1 MRARVRVFLKP
12 SVFDP
17 QGSTVAHALKRVG
30 FEEVTNV
37 RIGKTIDLELD
48 STDRETAKKRVAAMC
63 EKLLANPVIESYSI
77 EISGEIA
84 GRIFDESEEG
94 G

>member
-1 MRARVRVFLKP
+1 MKARVRVFLKP

-17 QGSTVAHALKRVG
+17 QGSTVAQALKRIG
-30 FEEVTNV
+30 FEEVMNA

-48 STDRETAKKRVAAMC
+48 ATDRETAKKRVAAMC
-63 EKLLANPVIESYSI
+63 EKLLANSVIESYSI
-77 EISGEIA
+77 EILGEISGEI
-84 GRIFDESEEG
+84 EEG